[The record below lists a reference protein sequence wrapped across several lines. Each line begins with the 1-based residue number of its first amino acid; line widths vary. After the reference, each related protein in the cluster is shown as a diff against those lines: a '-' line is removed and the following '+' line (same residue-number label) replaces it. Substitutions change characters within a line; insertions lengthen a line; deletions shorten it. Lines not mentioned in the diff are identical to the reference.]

1 MIDKNSLYCSY
12 VAVKWL
18 EMCYST
24 IAMFY
29 FKQKITVCKIDPLFI
44 VKSRIRIESH
54 ICGYSRGIVD
64 SIVSIYLTIN
74 WESMYVDVHI
84 TTINSF
90 QPEG

>member
-18 EMCYST
+18 KMCYST

-44 VKSRIRIESH
+44 MKSRIRIENH
-54 ICGYSRGIVD
+54 ICGYRGIAN
-64 SIVSIYLTIN
+64 SIVSIYFTIN
-74 WESMYVDVHI
+74 RESMYVDVHI